1 MYCSNERKIEIIFNI
16 DENTQ
21 HLPKLGDQRYK
32 YSQVH
37 KKQGFLR
44 YYSAGV
50 HVQPTELF
58 RRQLVRETDAP
69 MFRTP
74 LVLSLS
80 VDSKI
85 QPDNQTVFKTS
96 RRVYIPFG
104 INVQSIRLDG
114 MSYNSFPLA
123 TDYDHIK
130 IDQCTIDLNLK
141 QAKITGIVSV
151 EFSIEETDYDKFK
164 YFQERVVPLNAHIAK
179 IMNRPELNLYEN
191 SYITNEVFKM
201 MTTIMKNF
209 DLLHSSNYELN
220 RPLRERL
227 ANLLIDADVASIGP
241 NNNILLTESTEA
253 DINRKKKQPY
263 AMGLYEYK
271 GAFFKDRQEF
281 ESSMKYAEMMDQ
293 TEDEIIASKKRD
305 NRYEYMMV
313 FLDENQRIHEITEQ
327 EINDAEDVIYA
338 MTESERDEYELLRT
352 MDTEQGK
359 AARLELARTAKL
371 RWKVANGRV

>member
-359 AARLELARTAKL
+359 AARRELARTAKL
-371 RWKVANGRV
+371 RWKVSNGRV

>member
-253 DINRKKKQPY
+253 DIDTKKKQPY

-359 AARLELARTAKL
+359 AARRELARTAKL

>member
-1 MYCSNERKIEIIFNI
+1 MYRSNERKIEIIFNI

-21 HLPKLGDQRYK
+21 HLPKLGDQRYQ
-32 YSQVH
+32 YSQIH

-141 QAKITGIVSV
+141 QAKITGTVSV
-151 EFSIEETDYDKFK
+151 DFSIEETDYDKFK

-191 SYITNEVFKM
+191 TYIANEVFKM

-241 NNNILLTESTEA
+241 NNNILFSESTES
-253 DINRKKKQPY
+253 DTNTRKKQPFT
-263 AMGLYEYK
+263 MGLYEYK

-281 ESSMKYAEMMDQ
+281 ESSMKYAEMMGQ

-338 MTESERDEYELLRT
+338 MTEAEREEYEIERLSQ
-352 MDTEQGK
+352 TEQGK

-371 RWKVANGRV
+371 RWKVAQGRM